1 MIKRKYYLDV
11 LRILSIFAVI
21 VIHICNKGF
30 TYTFNGFEWNVS
42 NVYNSIFRF
51 CIPVFVMISGA
62 LMLNNDKEITLKKLY
77 LKNALHLVIAFVIWT
92 IIYGL
97 IKSIGTGF
105 SISSFIQNFGC
116 VHLWFIP
123 MIVGL
128 YVITPLL
135 RKITADEKATK
146 YFVIVSLVFT
156 FLIPAV
162 LSIPQLNAVKDYYDN
177 SVFFHFTLGYVSYY
191 VLGYYLDQQFKMKK
205 ELPISIIVFIVGALL
220 MIFGTRYL
228 SIKNGELSTFLCDN
242 FFSIPTF
249 LMSIGI
255 FIFFKNI
262 IKDEFKNEKVAKG
275 LVFVSNNCFGIYIIH
290 VLVFKYIFEPIGFS
304 FASFNP
310 IFSTL
315 IVAISTFVV
324 SLLITVVLKWI
335 PGLKKF
341 IL

>member
-1 MIKRKYYLDV
+1 
-11 LRILSIFAVI
+11 
-21 VIHICNKGF
+21 
-30 TYTFNGFEWNVS
+30 
-42 NVYNSIFRF
+42 
-51 CIPVFVMISGA
+51 MISGA

-77 LKNALHLVIAFVIWT
+77 LKNALHLVIAFVIWA

-191 VLGYYLDQQFKMKK
+191 VLGYYLD
-205 ELPISIIVFIVGALL
+205 
-220 MIFGTRYL
+220 
-228 SIKNGELSTFLCDN
+228 
-242 FFSIPTF
+242 
-249 LMSIGI
+249 
-255 FIFFKNI
+255 
-262 IKDEFKNEKVAKG
+262 
-275 LVFVSNNCFGIYIIH
+275 
-290 VLVFKYIFEPIGFS
+290 
-304 FASFNP
+304 
-310 IFSTL
+310 
-315 IVAISTFVV
+315 
-324 SLLITVVLKWI
+324 
-335 PGLKKF
+335 
-341 IL
+341 